1 MPEPHPFRVAAETK
15 DLDLMRETLA
25 EDVTFHSP
33 VVFKA
38 YEGRE
43 MTMVILSN
51 VIEIFE
57 DFRYLDEARGDGTVV
72 LRFAARVGDIET
84 IAAGDH
90 VGRAGAR
97 ARVAVSGASGT
108 SGASN
113 VSASART
120 WVAISHSAS
129 SPTNCGPGCM
139 AMPRRRSCFRRSI
152 TIGASTPACA

>member
-15 DLDLMRETLA
+15 DLDLLRETLA

-38 YEGRE
+38 YEGLE

-72 LRFAARVGDIET
+72 LRFAARVDDQYEIEGVDYIT
-84 IAAGDH
+84 LDAE
-90 VGRAGAR
+90 GRVTDLTVFMRPQKAVVAFNELMGAR
-97 ARVAVSGASGT
+97 LGA
-108 SGASN
+108 A
-113 VSASART
+113 
-120 WVAISHSAS
+120 
-129 SPTNCGPGCM
+129 P
-139 AMPRRRSCFRRSI
+139 
-152 TIGASTPACA
+152 PA